1 MTPAVADLTLYDVTD
16 ASNVTVT
23 PSCNI
28 SDESEYFNYYDC
40 IYEDEDNT
48 TPSMPLDEV
57 IPVSFIYSVTLLLGL
72 VGNGLVIFS
81 ISYYGR
87 MRTVTNVFLLSLA
100 TADLLLILFCVPV
113 KVRPVYY
120 DYVLLL
126 CIM

>member
-1 MTPAVADLTLYDVTD
+1 MTPAVSDPTLYDVMN

-23 PSCNI
+23 PPCNI
-28 SDESEYFNYYDC
+28 SDESENYYDC
-40 IYEDEDNT
+40 IYEDNT
-48 TPSMPLDEV
+48 MPSMPLEEV

-100 TADLLLILFCVPV
+100 TADLLLVLFCVPV
-113 KVRPVYY
+113 KVRPVCY
-120 DYVLLL
+120 D
-126 CIM
+126 CN

>member
-1 MTPAVADLTLYDVTD
+1 MTPAVSDPTLYDVMN

-23 PSCNI
+23 PPCNF
-28 SDESEYFNYYDC
+28 SDESEYEVYD
-40 IYEDEDNT
+40 YNDT
-48 TPSMPLDEV
+48 VPSMPLEEV

-100 TADLLLILFCVPV
+100 TADLLLVLFCVPV
-113 KVRPVYY
+113 KVRPVCY
-120 DYVLLL
+120 D
-126 CIM
+126 CN